1 MSSWAARFSKE
12 AFMRSSPTTATDVLT
27 DRRLPPERQGNAS
40 LQRELA
46 RSRAMCQRHELAIET
61 LTRAVGVLRRGAAA
75 LSDENRELRAQI
87 DGMRR
92 RSRP

>member
-1 MSSWAARFSKE
+1 
-12 AFMRSSPTTATDVLT
+12 MRSIPTTATDVPT
-27 DRRLPPERQGNAS
+27 DRRPPPEWDGNAA

-61 LTRAVGVLRRGAAA
+61 LTRAVGVLRRGATA

-87 DGMRR
+87 DGLRKHA
-92 RSRP
+92 